1 MKGSSA
7 ALGLQKVKLSC
18 EKIQHYGNLRT
29 ADGKDDIAKDEAV
42 DLIQKLLEQTKGEYE
57 EVGVRE
63 WDLVFDHKC

>member
-1 MKGSSA
+1 
-7 ALGLQKVKLSC
+7 
-18 EKIQHYGNLRT
+18 LRT